1 MTVKKIINICF
12 CIDAAFLLSMP
23 VSAADG
29 ALYTDPDTGYSV
41 YIRDDADLLSDEEE
55 AKLTEDMKPVTE
67 YGNAV
72 FVSSTA
78 PYSTSVQELAK
89 GYYRT
94 YSGTDSGTLF
104 LVDMYKRYIY
114 IFSDG
119 AVYQTVTRSYADTIT
134 DNTYAKASRGLYYE
148 CASEAFTQIHTLLEG
163 GKIARPMKVITNIL
177 MAVCIAVILNY
188 ELVMISRRK
197 KYAVPQAAAAAISS
211 FAAIAAIRPIFQ
223 KLTKTYIPPV
233 SSSGGGSYHGGSSGG
248 GGFSGGGGGSSG
260 GGGGHRF

>member
-1 MTVKKIINICF
+1 
-12 CIDAAFLLSMP
+12 
-23 VSAADG
+23 
-29 ALYTDPDTGYSV
+29 
-41 YIRDDADLLSDEEE
+41 
-55 AKLTEDMKPVTE
+55 
-67 YGNAV
+67 
-72 FVSSTA
+72 
-78 PYSTSVQELAK
+78 
-89 GYYRT
+89 
-94 YSGTDSGTLF
+94 
-104 LVDMYKRYIY
+104 
-114 IFSDG
+114 
-119 AVYQTVTRSYADTIT
+119 
-134 DNTYAKASRGLYYE
+134 
-148 CASEAFTQIHTLLEG
+148 
-163 GKIARPMKVITNIL
+163 MKVITNIL